1 MLMNANEQRACRI
14 TVARQKADMEMDFQ
28 LLGTEKTAE
37 LENCNLKLSDFN
49 EKASFS
55 QRKVEMNQ
63 Q

>member
-1 MLMNANEQRACRI
+1 
-14 TVARQKADMEMDFQ
+14 MEMDFQ

>member
-1 MLMNANEQRACRI
+1 MNREHAGLQLQGKKQ
-14 TVARQKADMEMDFQ
+14 TWSMHLGQDFQ